1 MDNIFKNCARLRN
14 LRHIANWINFA
25 STSMMEHEN
34 TVEPVFLKDT
44 DMPAGIT
51 PLTVIRAVTEVI
63 SPQNLEGVQKF
74 MRLWRIYFKTL
85 QSREGFLAHETM
97 LISEK
102 AVPLHNQ
109 RPEEKTYKLTIKGLP
124 LSVQNKEV
132 KGFLLSKG
140 IKPASR
146 IMFSY
151 IRDEDGTFTK
161 YKDGNRF
168 LYCYESNTS
177 TQCTQTILGH
187 YCVLYHHPRN
197 RDTLKNSNL
206 RLDEAK
212 KQQYPAKED
221 CINSL
226 DEAVAPTHQIH
237 SDPSF
242 IGESKQEEGESRKGT
257 STTQVSEHNP
267 NRPTYKLTIKDLPLS
282 VPHQKIWK
290 LLLSKNIKLS
300 SPILYSYI
308 KDDDGA
314 DTTIK
319 DGDRYAYYHPSE
331 TLIPSKQTVDGH
343 NCRIHTSSD

>member
-1 MDNIFKNCARLRN
+1 
-14 LRHIANWINFA
+14 
-25 STSMMEHEN
+25 MMEHKS
-34 TVEPVFLKDT
+34 TVEPIFLKDT

-85 QSREGFLAHETM
+85 QSREGFLTHETM

-102 AVPLHNQ
+102 SVPLYDQ
-109 RPEEKTYKLTIKGLP
+109 CPEEKTYKLTIKGLP

-132 KGFLLSKG
+132 KSFLLSKG

-168 LYCYESNTS
+168 AYCFESNTS
-177 TQCTQTILGH
+177 TQRTQTIQGH
-187 YCVLYHHPRN
+187 HCVLYHHPGKRS
-197 RDTLKNSNL
+197 TLKNINL
-206 RLDEAK
+206 HLYKAK
-212 KQQYPAKED
+212 EQQYPAKED
-221 CINSL
+221 GINRF

-237 SDPSF
+237 SDPSS
-242 IGESKQEEGESRKGT
+242 IGESKQEEGEPRKGT

-267 NRPTYKLTIKDLPLS
+267 NKLTYKLTIKDLPLS

-290 LLLSKNIKLS
+290 SLLGKNIKLS

-308 KDDDGA
+308 KDEDGA

-319 DGDRYAYYHPSE
+319 DGDRYAYYHPSNI
-331 TLIPSKQTVDGH
+331 LIPSKQTIDGH
-343 NCRIHTSSD
+343 NCILHTSSD